1 MEHAR
6 FHKTDIDRRHTS
18 GDDLVRTACCLRM
31 HARYRC
37 RHSGACCTAGWDI
50 PVEGPVYEVLR
61 VHFGTSGALFETGG
75 PLPEGAAAV
84 LARRPAGD
92 CVFFEREP
100 ARLCA
105 VHRELGEDRLPTAC
119 RQFPRVVLHDARGV
133 LISLS
138 HYCPTAAALLLDPHP
153 IEIIS
158 APPSL
163 ALRGEV
169 EGLDARDALPPLL
182 RRGMLS
188 DSDGY
193 AAWERRALETLGGD
207 DGSADCALAKIA
219 AATRNIQ
226 AWEPGASSLRAT
238 VDRAFDV
245 ALAREPDEDLDA
257 DLARA
262 RVALASVPRGL
273 PAPSYDGPGIGFRQ
287 SWAAVSDW
295 WPVVD
300 HPVRAYL
307 AARLFGN
314 WVAYHALGLHAV
326 VEYLRVCRSVLKV
339 EAALQQSRASTSP
352 WQTVLEAIRNADLL
366 LVHLSDPKHLSRR
379 LS

>member
-1 MEHAR
+1 MEHGG
-6 FHKTDIDRRHTS
+6 FHQTHIADRHPS
-18 GDDLVRTACCLRM
+18 GDDPVRTAYCLRM
-31 HARYRC
+31 HAQYRC
-37 RHSGACCTAGWDI
+37 RHNGACCTAGWAI

-61 VHFGTSGALFETGG
+61 VHFGTSGGLFESGG

-100 ARLCA
+100 ARLCG
-105 VHRELGEDRLPTAC
+105 VHRELGESRLPTAC

-138 HYCPTAAALLLDPHP
+138 HYCPTAAALLLDPDP
-153 IEIIS
+153 IEIIR
-158 APPSL
+158 APASL
-163 ALRGEV
+163 ALRGDV
-169 EGLDARDALPPLL
+169 EGLDAREALPPLL

-188 DSDGY
+188 DADGY
-193 AAWERRALETLGGD
+193 SAWERRALETLGGGD
-207 DGSADCALAKIA
+207 SSADRALARIA
-219 AATRNIQ
+219 AATRSIQ
-226 AWEPGASSLRAT
+226 AWEPGSSSLHAT
-238 VDRAFDV
+238 VDREFDV

-273 PAPSYDGPGIGFRQ
+273 PAPSYDGPGNGFRQ
-287 SWAAVSDW
+287 RWAAVSDW

-300 HPVRAYL
+300 RAVRAYL

-326 VEYLRVCRSVLKV
+326 VEYLRVCRSVLKI
-339 EAALQQSRASTSP
+339 EATLQQSRASTSP

-366 LVHLSDPKHLSRR
+366 LVHLSDPKDLSRR